1 MAIETSAAGTVYTG
15 DDVYRFHYMR
25 VAMALRMDARPNG
38 IPFSSRGSIRQTAMQ
53 ICGSVKGT
61 KLGVLKDYAAWLDH
75 VIPGNS
81 FDATDGGKIKLPSA
95 PADYVVDGKN
105 YRRTNGGTVK
115 AV

>member
-61 KLGVLKDYAAWLDH
+61 KLGVLKDYAAWLSH
-75 VIPGNS
+75 NGME
-81 FDATDGGKIKLPSA
+81 FDATDGGRIKLPSA
-95 PADYVVDGKN
+95 PAEYLIDGMR
-105 YRRTNGGTVK
+105 YRRTNSGTVK
-115 AV
+115 AL